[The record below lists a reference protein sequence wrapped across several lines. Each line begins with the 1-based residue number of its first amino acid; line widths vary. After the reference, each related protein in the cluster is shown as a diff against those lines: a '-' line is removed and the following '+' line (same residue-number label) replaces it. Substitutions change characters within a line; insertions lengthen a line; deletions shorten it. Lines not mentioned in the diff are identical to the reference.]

1 MVAGNSRLWLTNPA
15 CAHDSDQSEPG
26 YGTSASCD
34 FSMKSRPARQTRAF
48 AAYNRNGTTKTFFK
62 PESRDYFERQ
72 PGELVKPPRRK

>member
-1 MVAGNSRLWLTNPA
+1 
-15 CAHDSDQSEPG
+15 
-26 YGTSASCD
+26 
-34 FSMKSRPARQTRAF
+34 MKLDEEGVRRVFDPKTRAF